1 MSQLKIDVTADAR
14 KAKQELKDSASAVS
28 SVSSAADKANA
39 STSNMEKSLKS
50 AASASSELSD
60 KQSALGRVLTSG
72 TAVIAGITA
81 AIAGV
86 VAISKDL
93 IDVYSVQ
100 EQAEVRLEATL
111 RATNNTIGMSSKE
124 LKNLASSFQEVT
136 TFGDEAIIEVEKL
149 FVASGSVSKEAL
161 PRATEAV
168 LDLAAAM
175 GEDLNASAKRLAKA
189 LADPKS
195 NLDALKDANIQLS
208 DAQKEEIKQLQ
219 EQGDLLGAQSIIL
232 EKVESSYGGI
242 AKALADTDTGKLT
255 QIANVWGDI
264 KEGLGKGLLD
274 SISPALDVLYEKL
287 TKISAWITK
296 NVTADDVISLIKSGN
311 SIDYKSMDDST
322 LRELRFEMQARS
334 ARMFYG
340 DKQYA
345 AQAASD
351 ITGELRRREYG
362 IDVDLLTKDEAE
374 KYYKAIAT
382 RESGAW
388 AVALHRG
395 IANEAPSKETKTD
408 YFVKYNEKINV
419 SDYLEYMRA
428 GATLDA
434 LRSIKPIVK
443 EETAYPVSNSSKSSE
458 KQSSSNTL
466 IETTETAAAETESL
480 ATVTAKTEISL
491 VDQVLKQNS
500 SRSRSAQIANLDSQ
514 IAQAYSAYWSTG
526 DKTKQKQIQEIISSL
541 KIEKQAL
548 LEVSE
553 AETEVE
559 NTSKS
564 VWGDVKSVISP
575 VQTLVSSLG
584 NMFDAFANN
593 AKTALSKVEASWDEY
608 FENLDRSQSSQ
619 QQTYAALLSSGKM
632 SYDEY
637 ITAMNGLDEERA
649 EAVRKQQEEEEAA
662 REEAN
667 RLGEAAFNAKKVNS
681 LASIAIST
689 AEAIMAA
696 WADDPNPVV
705 AGIITGLIS
714 AASLAQVAA
723 VSSQSYTPLA
733 AGGITQGPQK
743 AIVGEGGV
751 SEMILPLTESNL
763 KKVGIGEKSEGNIIL
778 NLTIENAYTTDDL
791 SESVFRAIERAQRTG
806 ALPKWR
812 YA

>member
-28 SVSSAADKANA
+28 AVSSAAETA
-39 STSNMEKSLKS
+39 SARTDRMEKSLKD
-50 AASASSELSD
+50 AAAASSELSD

-72 TAVIAGITA
+72 TAVIAGVTA

-86 VAISKDL
+86 VAVSKDL
-93 IDVYSVQ
+93 ISTYSVQ

-111 RATNNTIGMSSKE
+111 RATGSAIGMSSKE
-124 LKNLASSFQEVT
+124 LRDLASSFQEVT
-136 TFGDEAIIEVEKL
+136 TYGDEAIIEVEKL
-149 FVASGSVSKEAL
+149 FVASGSISRQAL

-195 NLDALKDANIQLS
+195 NLDSLKDANIQLS
-208 DAQKEEIKQLQ
+208 DAQKEEIKALQ

-255 QIANVWGDI
+255 QISNVWGDI

-274 SISPALDVLYEKL
+274 SISPALDVLYDKL

-296 NVTADDVISLIKSGN
+296 NVTADDVISLIKNGDPV
-311 SIDYKSMDDST
+311 DYKAMDDSA
-322 LRELRFEMQARS
+322 LRELRFEMQTRS
-334 ARMFYG
+334 RRMLYG
-340 DKQYA
+340 DKEYA
-345 AQAASD
+345 AQAAND

-362 IDVDLLTKDEAE
+362 IDVDLLTKEEAE
-374 KYYKAIAT
+374 RYHDAIAV

-388 AVALHRG
+388 AVALSRG
-395 IANEAPSKETKTD
+395 VANKVPSKETKTN
-408 YFVKYNEKINV
+408 YFVDFNEKIGT
-419 SDYLEYMRA
+419 SDYLEYIRA
-428 GATLDA
+428 GATLDG
-434 LRSIKPIVK
+434 LKRIKPIVV
-443 EETAYPVSNSSKSSE
+443 ENPVLPLNESTNSTNRESGE
-458 KQSSSNTL
+458 SSSGTGQA
-466 IETTETAAAETESL
+466 TAKAKTSA
-480 ATVTAKTEISL
+480 TAKTEVSL
-491 VDQVLKQNS
+491 VDQVLKQNGS
-500 SRSRSAQIANLDSQ
+500 KSRSNRISDLDSQ
-514 IAQAYSAYWSTG
+514 IADAYSAYWSTG
-526 DKTKQKQIQEIISSL
+526 DKVKQTQIQEIITAL
-541 KIEKQAL
+541 KLEKQAI
-548 LEVSE
+548 LEVTE
-553 AETEVE
+553 AEEKAQD
-559 NTSKS
+559 TSTD

-575 VQTLVSSLG
+575 VQDLISSLG
-584 NMFDAFANN
+584 DMFDAFADN
-593 AKTALSKVEASWDEY
+593 AEAALNRVEAKWDDY
-608 FENLDRSQSSQ
+608 FDELDRSQSSQ
-619 QQTYAALLSSGKM
+619 QQTYAALLSSGEM

-637 ITAMNGLDEERA
+637 IAAMNGLDEKRA
-649 EAVRKQQEEEEAA
+649 EAIRQQQQEEEAA
-662 REEAN
+662 RDEAN

-689 AEAIMAA
+689 AEALMAA

-705 AGIITGLIS
+705 AGIMTGLIN
-714 AASLAQVAA
+714 AASLAQVVA

-743 AIVGEGGV
+743 ALIGEGGV
-751 SEMILPLTESNL
+751 SEMILPLTEGNL
-763 KKVGIGEKSEGNIIL
+763 KKVGITSKSEGSIIL
-778 NLTIENAYTTDDL
+778 NLTVENAYTTEDL
-791 SESVFRAIERAQRTG
+791 SESVFKAIERAQRTG

>member
-1 MSQLKIDVTADAR
+1 MSQLKIDVTADAK

-28 SVSSAADKANA
+28 SVSSAADRANT
-39 STSNMEKSLKS
+39 STIQMEKSLKS

-60 KQSALGRVLTSG
+60 KQSALGRVLMSG
-72 TAVIAGITA
+72 TAVVAGVTA

-93 IDVYSVQ
+93 INVYSVQ

-175 GEDLNASAKRLAKA
+175 GEDLNASAKRLAKV

-296 NVTADDVISLIKSGN
+296 NVTADDVISLLKSGN
-311 SIDYKSMDDST
+311 SVDYKSMDDSA
-322 LRELRFEMQARS
+322 LRELRFEMQLRS

-345 AQAASD
+345 AQAASE

-362 IDVDLLTKDEAE
+362 IDIDLLTKEEAE
-374 KYYKAIAT
+374 RYYDAIAI
-382 RESGAW
+382 RESGPW
-388 AVALHRG
+388 AVALSRG
-395 IANEAPSKETKTD
+395 IANQAPSQETKTN
-408 YFVKYNEKINV
+408 YFVDYGEKISA
-419 SDYLEYMRA
+419 SDYSNYMRA

-434 LRSIKPIVK
+434 LRSIKPIIK
-443 EETAYPVSNSSKSSE
+443 EEPTYSGSNSSKSS
-458 KQSSSNTL
+458 NAL
-466 IETTETAAAETESL
+466 IETIETAATEPVPL
-480 ATVTAKTEISL
+480 ATATAKTEVSL
-491 VDQVLKQNS
+491 VDQVLKQNGS
-500 SRSRSAQIANLDSQ
+500 KSRFAQIANIDSQ

-541 KIEKQAL
+541 KMEKQAL

-553 AETEVE
+553 AEAEVE
-559 NTSKS
+559 ATSKN

-575 VQTLVSSLG
+575 VQNLVSSLG
-584 NMFDAFANN
+584 NMFEVFANN
-593 AKTALSKVEASWDEY
+593 AKDALSKVESSWDKY
-608 FENLDRSQSSQ
+608 FEDLDRSQASQ

-637 ITAMNGLDEERA
+637 IAAMNGLDEERA
-649 EAVRKQQEEEEAA
+649 EAIRKQQEEEGAA

-696 WADDPNPVV
+696 WADNPNPIA
-705 AGIITGLIS
+705 AGIVTGLIS
-714 AASLAQVAA
+714 VASLAQVAA

-763 KKVGIGEKSEGNIIL
+763 KKVGLGNKSEGSITL
-778 NLTIENAYTTDDL
+778 NLTVENVYTADDL

>member
-28 SVSSAADKANA
+28 SVSSAADRANT
-39 STSNMEKSLKS
+39 STIQMEKSLKS

-72 TAVIAGITA
+72 AAVIAGVTA

-93 IDVYSVQ
+93 ISIYSVQ

-175 GEDLNASAKRLAKA
+175 GEDLNASAKRLAKV

-255 QIANVWGDI
+255 QISNVWGDI

-296 NVTADDVISLIKSGN
+296 NITADDVISLIKSGN
-311 SIDYKSMDDST
+311 SVDYKAMDDSE
-322 LRELRFEMQARS
+322 LRELRFEMQLRS
-334 ARMFYG
+334 ARMLYG
-340 DKQYA
+340 DKKYA

-362 IDVDLLTKDEAE
+362 IDVDLLTKEEAE
-374 KYYKAIAT
+374 NYYKAIAT
-382 RESGAW
+382 RESGPW
-388 AVALHRG
+388 AVALSRG

-408 YFVKYNEKINV
+408 YFVKYNEKISV

-428 GATLDA
+428 EATLDA
-434 LRSIKPIVK
+434 LRSIKPIIK
-443 EETAYPVSNSSKSSE
+443 EEPTYSGSNSSKSS
-458 KQSSSNTL
+458 NVL
-466 IETTETAAAETESL
+466 IDTTETAATEPVPS
-480 ATVTAKTEISL
+480 ATATAKTEVSL
-491 VDQVLKQNS
+491 VDQVLSKYGS
-500 SRSRSAQIANLDSQ
+500 KSRSAQIANLDSQ

-541 KIEKQAL
+541 KMEKQAL

-553 AETEVE
+553 AEAEVE
-559 NTSKS
+559 TTSKN

-575 VQTLVSSLG
+575 VQNLVSSLG
-584 NMFDAFANN
+584 NMFEVFANN
-593 AKTALSKVEASWDEY
+593 AKDALSKVESSWDKY
-608 FENLDRSQSSQ
+608 FEDLDRSQASQ

-637 ITAMNGLDEERA
+637 IAAMNGLDEERA
-649 EAVRKQQEEEEAA
+649 EAIRKQQEEEGAA

-696 WADDPNPVV
+696 WADNPNPIA
-705 AGIITGLIS
+705 AGIVTGLIS
-714 AASLAQVAA
+714 VASLAQVAA

-763 KKVGIGEKSEGNIIL
+763 KKVGLGNKSEGSITL
-778 NLTIENAYTTDDL
+778 NLTVENVYTADDL

>member
-28 SVSSAADKANA
+28 SVSSAAEIASARTDK
-39 STSNMEKSLKS
+39 MEKSLKD
-50 AASASSELSD
+50 AAAASSELSE

-72 TAVIAGITA
+72 TAVIAGVTA

-86 VAISKDL
+86 VAVSKDL
-93 IDVYSVQ
+93 ISIYSVQ

-111 RATNNTIGMSSKE
+111 RATGNAIGMSSKE
-124 LKNLASSFQEVT
+124 LKDLASSFQEVT
-136 TFGDEAIIEVEKL
+136 TYGDEAIIEVEKL
-149 FVASGSVSKEAL
+149 FVASGSVSRQAL

-195 NLDALKDANIQLS
+195 NLDSLKDANIQLS

-219 EQGDLLGAQSIIL
+219 EQGDLMGAQSIIL

-255 QIANVWGDI
+255 QISNVWGDI

-296 NVTADDVISLIKSGN
+296 NVTADDVIDLIKSGN
-311 SIDYKSMDDST
+311 AVDYKAMDDSA
-322 LRELRFEMQARS
+322 LRELRFEMQTRS
-334 ARMFYG
+334 RRMLYG
-340 DKQYA
+340 DKEYA
-345 AQAASD
+345 AQAAND
-351 ITGELRRREYG
+351 ITGELRRREYR
-362 IDVDLLTKDEAE
+362 IDVDRLTEEEAE
-374 KYYKAIAT
+374 RYYNAIAV

-388 AVALHRG
+388 AVALSRG
-395 IANEAPSKETKTD
+395 IANEAPSKETKTN
-408 YFVKYNEKINV
+408 YFVDYNEKIGI
-419 SDYLEYMRA
+419 SDYLEYVRA
-428 GATLDA
+428 GATLDG
-434 LRSIKPIVK
+434 LKRIKPIVVHN
-443 EETAYPVSNSSKSSE
+443 PVLPINESTNSTNGESNE
-458 KQSSSNTL
+458 SSSGTG
-466 IETTETAAAETESL
+466 E
-480 ATVTAKTEISL
+480 ATVKAKTSPTAKTEVSL
-491 VDQVLKQNS
+491 VDQVLKQHGS
-500 SRSRSAQIANLDSQ
+500 KSRSARISELDSQ
-514 IAQAYSAYWSTG
+514 IADAYSAYWSTG
-526 DKTKQKQIQEIISSL
+526 DKTKQAQIQEIITAL
-541 KIEKQAL
+541 KLEKQAL

-553 AETEVE
+553 AEEEVQDV
-559 NTSKS
+559 SS
-564 VWGDVKSVISP
+564 DVWGDVKSVISP
-575 VQTLVSSLG
+575 VQDLISSLG
-584 NMFDAFANN
+584 SMFDAFADS
-593 AKTALSKVEASWDEY
+593 AEAALSRVEAKWDDY
-608 FENLDRSQSSQ
+608 FDELDRSQSSQ
-619 QQTYAALLSSGKM
+619 QQTYAALLSSGEI

-637 ITAMNGLDEERA
+637 IAAMNGLDEKRA
-649 EAVRKQQEEEEAA
+649 EAIRQQQEEEEAA
-662 REEAN
+662 RDEAN

-689 AEAIMAA
+689 AEALMAA

-705 AGIITGLIS
+705 AGIMTGLIN
-714 AASLAQVAA
+714 AASLAQVVA

-743 AIVGEGGV
+743 ALIGEGGV
-751 SEMILPLTESNL
+751 SEMILPLTEGNL
-763 KKVGIGEKSEGNIIL
+763 KKVGISGKSEGNIIL
-778 NLTIENAYTTDDL
+778 NLTVENAYTTEDL
-791 SESVFRAIERAQRTG
+791 SESVFKAIERAQRTG

>member
-28 SVSSAADKANA
+28 AVSSAAETA
-39 STSNMEKSLKS
+39 SARTDRMEKSLKD
-50 AASASSELSD
+50 AAAASSELSE

-72 TAVIAGITA
+72 TAVIAGVTA

-86 VAISKDL
+86 VAVSKDL
-93 IDVYSVQ
+93 ISTYSVQ

-111 RATNNTIGMSSKE
+111 RATSSAIGMSSKE
-124 LKNLASSFQEVT
+124 LRDLASSFQEVT
-136 TFGDEAIIEVEKL
+136 TYGDEAIIEVEKL
-149 FVASGSVSKEAL
+149 FVASGSISRQAL

-219 EQGDLLGAQSIIL
+219 EQGDLMGAQSIIL

-255 QIANVWGDI
+255 QISNVWGDI

-274 SISPALDVLYEKL
+274 SISPALDVLYDKL

-296 NVTADDVISLIKSGN
+296 NVTADDVIDLIKSGN
-311 SIDYKSMDDST
+311 AVDYNSMDDSA
-322 LRELRFEMQARS
+322 LRELRFEMQVRS

-340 DKQYA
+340 DKAYA
-345 AQAASD
+345 AQAAAA
-351 ITGELRRREYG
+351 ITDELRKREWN
-362 IDVDLLTKDEAE
+362 IDVAALDTDQRRRYE
-374 KYYKAIAT
+374 KAIAT
-382 RESGAW
+382 REESAW
-388 AVALHRG
+388 ALAISR
-395 IANEAPSKETKTD
+395 TD
-408 YFVKYNEKINV
+408 GAITNDENAIYNYNRKYNETLTSN
-419 SDYLEYMRA
+419 DYSAWNRA
-428 GATLDA
+428 GVSLTALSLLKPLVKQMDSGTTVVSPVTQATNED
-434 LRSIKPIVK
+434 SQPS
-443 EETAYPVSNSSKSSE
+443 TA
-458 KQSSSNTL
+458 
-466 IETTETAAAETESL
+466 TAGAKTSA
-480 ATVTAKTEISL
+480 TAKTEVSL
-491 VDQVLKQNS
+491 VDQVLKQNGS
-500 SRSRSAQIANLDSQ
+500 KSRSARISDLDSQ
-514 IAQAYSAYWSTG
+514 IADAYSAYWSTG
-526 DKTKQKQIQEIISSL
+526 DKTKQAQIQEIITAL
-541 KIEKQAL
+541 KLEKQAI
-548 LEVSE
+548 LEVTE
-553 AETEVE
+553 AEEE
-559 NTSKS
+559 AQDTSTD
-564 VWGDVKSVISP
+564 VWGDVISVISP
-575 VQTLVSSLG
+575 VQDLISSLG
-584 NMFDAFANN
+584 SMFDAFADN
-593 AKTALSKVEASWDEY
+593 AEAALSRVEAKWDEY
-608 FENLDRSQSSQ
+608 FEELDRSQSSQ
-619 QQTYAALLSSGKM
+619 QQTYAALLSSGEM

-637 ITAMNGLDEERA
+637 IAAMNGLDEKRA
-649 EAVRKQQEEEEAA
+649 EAVRQQQEEEEAA
-662 REEAN
+662 RDEAN

-705 AGIITGLIS
+705 ARIMTGIIS
-714 AASLAQVAA
+714 AAALAQTVA

-743 AIVGEGGV
+743 ALIGEGGV
-751 SEMILPLTESNL
+751 SEMILPLTEGNL
-763 KKVGIGEKSEGNIIL
+763 KKVGINAKSEGSIIL
-778 NLTIENAYTTDDL
+778 NLTVENAYTTEDL

>member
-14 KAKQELKDSASAVS
+14 KAKQELKDSASVVS
-28 SVSSAADKANA
+28 SVSSAAETA
-39 STSNMEKSLKS
+39 SARTDRMEKSLKD
-50 AASASSELSD
+50 AAAASSELSD

-72 TAVIAGITA
+72 TAVIAGVTA

-86 VAISKDL
+86 VAVSKDL
-93 IDVYSVQ
+93 ISVYSVQ

-111 RATNNTIGMSSKE
+111 RATGNAISMSSKE
-124 LKNLASSFQEVT
+124 LRDLASSFQEVT
-136 TFGDEAIIEVEKL
+136 TYGDEAIIEVEKL
-149 FVASGSVSKEAL
+149 FVASGSISRQAL

-195 NLDALKDANIQLS
+195 NLDSLKDANIQLS
-208 DAQKEEIKQLQ
+208 DAQKEEIKALQ
-219 EQGDLLGAQSIIL
+219 EQGDLMGAQSIIL

-255 QIANVWGDI
+255 QISNAWGDI

-296 NVTADDVISLIKSGN
+296 NVTADDVIGLIKNG
-311 SIDYKSMDDST
+311 DPVEYKSMDDSA
-322 LRELRFEMQARS
+322 LRDLRWEMQKRS
-334 ARMFYG
+334 IRTFYS
-340 DKQYA
+340 DKDYA

-351 ITGELRRREYG
+351 ITEELRRREYG
-362 IDVDLLTKDEAE
+362 IDVDLLTKEEAE
-374 KYYKAIAT
+374 RYYSAIAI

-388 AVALHRG
+388 AVALSRG
-395 IANEAPSKETKTD
+395 IANEAPSKETKTN
-408 YFVKYNEKINV
+408 YFVDFNKKIGI
-419 SDYLEYMRA
+419 SDYLEYVRA
-428 GATLDA
+428 GAILDG
-434 LRSIKPIVK
+434 LKRIKPIVA
-443 EETAYPVSNSSKSSE
+443 ENPVSPINDSTSSTNRESSE
-458 KQSSSNTL
+458 SPSVTS
-466 IETTETAAAETESL
+466 TATSGAKTSA
-480 ATVTAKTEISL
+480 TAKTEVSL
-491 VDQVLKQNS
+491 VDQVLKQHGS
-500 SRSRSAQIANLDSQ
+500 KSRSARISDLDSQ
-514 IAQAYSAYWSTG
+514 IADAYSAYWSTG
-526 DKTKQKQIQEIISSL
+526 DKTKQAQIQEIITAL
-541 KIEKQAL
+541 KLEKQAL
-548 LEVSE
+548 LEVAD
-553 AETEVE
+553 AEEEVHDA
-559 NTSKS
+559 S
-564 VWGDVKSVISP
+564 VDVWSDVKSVISP
-575 VQTLVSSLG
+575 VQDLISSLG
-584 NMFDAFANN
+584 DMFEAFADN
-593 AKTALSKVEASWDEY
+593 AEAALSRVEAKWDDY
-608 FENLDRSQSSQ
+608 FDELDRSQSSQ
-619 QQTYAALLSSGKM
+619 QQTYAALLSSGEI

-637 ITAMNGLDEERA
+637 IAAMNSLDEKRA
-649 EAVRKQQEEEEAA
+649 EAIRQQQEEEDAA
-662 REEAN
+662 RDEAN

-705 AGIITGLIS
+705 AGIMTGIIS
-714 AASLAQVAA
+714 AAALAQTVA

-743 AIVGEGGV
+743 ALIGEGGV
-751 SEMILPLTESNL
+751 SEMILPLTEGNL
-763 KKVGIGEKSEGNIIL
+763 KKVGINAKSEGNIVL
-778 NLTIENAYTTDDL
+778 NLTVENAYTTEDL